1 MEQLVVISKVK
12 KFIKEQSGMSTSAS
26 FIEKLNDEITQATK
40 TAIDSAKTN
49 SRKTVMGRDY
59 NLFVEEPKVETVL
72 VVAGKVK
79 KMIKDESG
87 LSTSGQVMDQL
98 TARVETICKK
108 AIENAQSSNRK
119 KKTVLD
125 RDFEEPTTL

>member
-1 MEQLVVISKVK
+1 MEQLVVISKIK

-26 FIEKLNDEITQATK
+26 FIEKLNDEIAQATK

-59 NLFVEEPKVETVL
+59 NLFIEEPNVDTVL
-72 VVAGKVK
+72 VVASKVK

-98 TARVETICKK
+98 TARVQTICKK

-119 KKTVLD
+119 TVLD
-125 RDFEEPTTL
+125 RDFEEPTTI

>member
-26 FIEKLNDEITQATK
+26 FIEKLNDEIAQATK

-59 NLFVEEPKVETVL
+59 NLFVEEPKIETVL
-72 VVAGKVK
+72 VVASKVK
-79 KMIKDESG
+79 KMIKEESG
-87 LSTSGQVMDQL
+87 FSTSGQVMDQL
-98 TARVETICKK
+98 TVRVETICKK

-119 KKTVLD
+119 TVLD
-125 RDFEEPTTL
+125 RDFEEPTTI

>member
-72 VVAGKVK
+72 VVASKVK

-87 LSTSGQVMDQL
+87 FSTSGQVMDQL

-119 KKTVLD
+119 TVLD